1 MRAIVHDRYGSPD
14 VLRLE
19 DVERPVPGEDEV
31 LVRVHATTVNR
42 TDCHRRAAEPFAW
55 RLIAGLRRPRRQ
67 ILGSELA
74 GRVAAAGPAVTE
86 FVAGDPVFGLNPW
99 ALGAHAEFVCVRASG
114 LIAHK
119 AGASFAE
126 AAAVCDGG
134 LNALSA
140 LRRAGLRTGHKILI
154 YGASGSIGT
163 AAVQLA
169 RHMEAH
175 VTAVCDT
182 RNLATVASLG
192 ADRVIDYTAEDFT
205 RNGQAYDVIYDA
217 AAALVPALQRLAEP
231 GRDLPGH
238 RRLAERGPV
247 LADLADPV
255 QEGGLPDGPV
265 RQGGRRAPQAAHR
278 GGGVPRRDRPELPA
292 GARGR
297 GRQVRRDAAEDR
309 ERRAD
314 RGRLRTVAC

>member
-19 DVERPVPGEDEV
+19 
-31 LVRVHATTVNR
+31 
-42 TDCHRRAAEPFAW
+42 
-55 RLIAGLRRPRRQ
+55 
-67 ILGSELA
+67 
-74 GRVAAAGPAVTE
+74 
-86 FVAGDPVFGLNPW
+86 
-99 ALGAHAEFVCVRASG
+99 
-114 LIAHK
+114 
-119 AGASFAE
+119 
-126 AAAVCDGG
+126 DGG

-169 RHMEAH
+169 RHMEAD

-217 AAALVPALQRLAEP
+217 AGQHSFRRCKGSLNPGGIYLAT
-231 GRDLPGH
+231 D
-238 RRLAERGPV
+238 
-247 LADLADPV
+247 
-255 QEGGLPDGPV
+255 GLPNV
-265 RQGGRRAPQAAHR
+265 ARSLLTSRTRSRRVLFPMAQ
-278 GGGVPRRDRPELPA
+278 
-292 GARGR
+292 
-297 GRQVRRDAAEDR
+297 
-309 ERRAD
+309 
-314 RGRLRTVAC
+314 